1 MMEET
6 MAVLDIDKRLGTV
19 LAVGVGAAVL
29 APLVSPAVARV
40 TRPVLK
46 SAIKGGLLAYEKA
59 KVLGAEALET
69 IEDLA
74 AEAKAELAQQQRA
87 AEDAAQAMGENKK

>member
-1 MMEET
+1 
-6 MAVLDIDKRLGTV
+6 MAILDLDSKLGTV

-29 APLVSPAVARV
+29 APLVSPALARV

-46 SAIKGGLLAYEKA
+46 SAIKGGLIVYEKA
-59 KVLGAEALET
+59 KVMGAEALET

-74 AEAKAELAQQQRA
+74 AEARAELAHEQKA
-87 AEDAAQAMGENKK
+87 TAEGAVKATEGTKK

>member
-1 MMEET
+1 
-6 MAVLDIDKRLGTV
+6 MAILEIDSKLGTI

-29 APLVSPAVARV
+29 APLVSPAVAKF

-46 SAIKGGLLAYEKA
+46 SAIKGGLIAFEKA
-59 KVLGAEALET
+59 KVIGAEALET

-74 AEAKAELAQQQRA
+74 AEAKAELAEQHKA
-87 AEDAAQAMGENKK
+87 AAAAAAAKATEEKT

>member
-1 MMEET
+1 

-29 APLVSPAVARV
+29 APLVSPAVGKVA
-40 TRPVLK
+40 RPVLK
-46 SAIKGGLLAYEKA
+46 SAIKGGLLAYGKA

-69 IEDLA
+69 LEDLA
-74 AEAKAELAQQQRA
+74 AEARTELAQQQEA
-87 AEDAAQAMGENKK
+87 AEGAAKATGGSKK

>member
-1 MMEET
+1 

-19 LAVGVGAAVL
+19 LAVGVGAVVL

-46 SAIKGGLLAYEKA
+46 SAIKGGLVVYERA
-59 KVLGAEALET
+59 KVVGAEALET

-74 AEAKAELAQQQRA
+74 AEARAELAQQQKA
-87 AEDAAQAMGENKK
+87 AAHAEKATGGSEK